1 MRAPYAHAGFELVET
16 LGRVTAKLLQ
26 TCCFLET
33 PDKDSGSPTSLG
45 PETKRKHYVGVY
57 EVDSPNQRLAGS
69 MTSVVSWGKS

>member
-1 MRAPYAHAGFELVET
+1 VRAPYAHAGFELVED
-16 LGRVTAKLLQ
+16 LGRVTAELLQ

-33 PDKDSGSPTSLG
+33 PNKNSGPPMSLG
-45 PETKRKHYVGVY
+45 PEIKRKHYVVLY